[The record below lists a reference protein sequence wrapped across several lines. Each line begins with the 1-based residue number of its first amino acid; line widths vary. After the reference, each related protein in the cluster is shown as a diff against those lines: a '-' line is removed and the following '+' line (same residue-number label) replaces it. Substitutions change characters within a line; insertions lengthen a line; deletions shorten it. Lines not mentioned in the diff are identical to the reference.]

1 MPIPAIIATVAKQAL
16 VGAAANKLQSALER
30 KKPKKK
36 AVKKKVAKK
45 KPVRKTKKKK

>member
-1 MPIPAIIATVAKQAL
+1 MPIPAIVATIAKKAL
-16 VGAAANKLQSALER
+16 VGAAANKLQSALQK

-45 KPVRKTKKKK
+45 KPIRKTKKK